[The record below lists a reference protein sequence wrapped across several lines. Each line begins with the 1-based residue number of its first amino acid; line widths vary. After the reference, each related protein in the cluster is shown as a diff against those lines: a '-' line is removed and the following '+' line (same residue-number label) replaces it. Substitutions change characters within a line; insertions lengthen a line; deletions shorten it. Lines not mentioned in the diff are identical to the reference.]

1 MKMSPL
7 TRKALNLASSF
18 LQGVL
23 DVILHQLIL
32 SFSLFIFSESLAFE
46 VRVFLSGIIIVCLS
60 FSSLYGFES
69 LRHTFRHEKVSI
81 RRAYILISFL
91 SVMFSFTS
99 EVPASLGVII
109 FSLALFFAINL
120 SVRYSLRHVLNSG
133 GSEFFRIFGAKA
145 AYAFGESESESRIKA
160 SRQNM
165 KAVYAKKSMIYKFI
179 KRTFDVLSS
188 GIALILLSPVLAL
201 TALAIKL
208 EDHGPVFYSAKR
220 WGKDMKTFKMVKF
233 RSMRVNA
240 DALLKDLL
248 KDSEQT
254 GHAFKIKDDPRITRV
269 GKFIRKYSIDELPQL
284 WNIFT
289 GDMSV
294 VGPRPIMTV
303 NTEEI
308 SDYDKQR
315 WIVQPGLTCYWQV
328 SGRADV
334 KWEEWIEMDLD
345 YIERMS
351 MIEDLKLIFKTVP
364 VVFKASGAY

>member
-1 MKMSPL
+1 MKS
-7 TRKALNLASSF
+7 
-18 LQGVL
+18 
-23 DVILHQLIL
+23 
-32 SFSLFIFSESLAFE
+32 
-46 VRVFLSGIIIVCLS
+46 
-60 FSSLYGFES
+60 
-69 LRHTFRHEKVSI
+69 
-81 RRAYILISFL
+81 
-91 SVMFSFTS
+91 
-99 EVPASLGVII
+99 
-109 FSLALFFAINL
+109 
-120 SVRYSLRHVLNSG
+120 
-133 GSEFFRIFGAKA
+133 
-145 AYAFGESESESRIKA
+145 
-160 SRQNM
+160 
-165 KAVYAKKSMIYKFI
+165 VYAKKSIIFKFL
-179 KRTFDVLSS
+179 KRIFDIFSS
-188 GIALILLSPVLAL
+188 GFALIVLSPVFAL
-201 TALAIKL
+201 TAIAIKL

-220 WGKDMKTFKMVKF
+220 WGKDMKTFNMVKF

-254 GHAFKIKDDPRITRV
+254 GHAFKIKDDPRITKV

-303 NTEEI
+303 NTDEI

-328 SGRADV
+328 SGRANV

-351 MIEDLKLIFKTVP
+351 MTEDLKLIFKTVP